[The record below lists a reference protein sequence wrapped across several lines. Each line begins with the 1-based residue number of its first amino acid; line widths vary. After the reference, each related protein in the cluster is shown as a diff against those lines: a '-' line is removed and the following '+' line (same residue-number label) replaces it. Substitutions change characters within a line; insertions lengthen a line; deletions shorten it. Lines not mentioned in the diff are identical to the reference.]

1 MHAGRC
7 PRHVTPRG
15 RGVPS
20 PRGAAQPCCA
30 PIAVQ
35 RKPPPAKAAIRDAL
49 DLLIVADLLDI
60 AAAVLAVV
68 FVRALTRMQRLKAA
82 APPLASTELPL
93 KQLDAGRM

>member
-1 MHAGRC
+1 MPYRESHHR
-7 PRHVTPRG
+7 RR
-15 RGVPS
+15 
-20 PRGAAQPCCA
+20 
-30 PIAVQ
+30 
-35 RKPPPAKAAIRDAL
+35 AAIRDAL

-82 APPLASTELPL
+82 APPLASTELLL